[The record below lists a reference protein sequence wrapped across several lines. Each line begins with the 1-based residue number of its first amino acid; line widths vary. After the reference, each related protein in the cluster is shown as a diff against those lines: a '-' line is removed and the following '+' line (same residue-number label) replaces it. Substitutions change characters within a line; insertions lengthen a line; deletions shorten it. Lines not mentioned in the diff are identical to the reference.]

1 MGVICIIQK
10 TKGTSVVCHQK
21 VGVIFFL
28 WRASHPTGSPGF
40 WEVSPHPHPEVAFW
54 PWRMDLGPEWEARS
68 PGLWPWAEGSPDRH
82 LVIPKMKDLKSLII
96 TLFFFTSWWIKRP
109 NSALHRPRSSSTIWV
124 SVSRL
129 LSLTPILGPRWPE
142 GFPSFVL
149 PQLPWELSIPT
160 FTLISTQWSTTC
172 PIYSPPH
179 PGEGNG
185 NSLQYS
191 CLESPMDGG
200 ARWAAVHGVTKSRTR
215 LSDFPSSKKPSMRVW
230 PQRNFLLVLSGHVTC
245 RLPSHLWLLP
255 FNLPQPQSVGC
266 RFE

>member
-96 TLFFFTSWWIKRP
+96 TLFFFTSWWIKRL

-172 PIYSPPH
+172 PIYH
-179 PGEGNG
+179 LKTPGKIEGRRTRG
-185 NSLQYS
+185 WQR
-191 CLESPMDGG
+191 MRWFDGG
-200 ARWAAVHGVTKSRTR
+200 TNSMDMSLGKLRELVMDREAWRAAVHGVSKSRTR
-215 LSDFPSSKKPSMRVW
+215 LSNGTELNWTELTFAFSVPSFWAYICP
-230 PQRNFLLVLSGHVTC
+230 
-245 RLPSHLWLLP
+245 
-255 FNLPQPQSVGC
+255 
-266 RFE
+266 